1 MDYGYDHPFELII
14 GDANASVQTRRATQ
28 DECLYS
34 AFLSQDE
41 PKVIE
46 DALKDDD

>member
-1 MDYGYDHPFELII
+1 MDKGSSFELII
-14 GDANASVQTRRATQ
+14 GDANASVQTRKATQ
-28 DECLYS
+28 EKCLYN

-46 DALKDDD
+46 ESLQVAD